1 MSPFWML
8 NVLNSAEL
16 VLGQYQRLQHSPP
29 STVVPTL
36 MGPPAVSKGQCLT
49 PETRGQPSTYQ
60 SSAGPALANQPVA

>member
-8 NVLNSAEL
+8 NVMNSAEL

-36 MGPPAVSKGQCLT
+36 MGAASCQ
-49 PETRGQPSTYQ
+49 
-60 SSAGPALANQPVA
+60 

>member
-1 MSPFWML
+1 MADMSPFWML

-36 MGPPAVSKGQCLT
+36 MGAASCQ
-49 PETRGQPSTYQ
+49 
-60 SSAGPALANQPVA
+60 